1 MRNEKRTKKE
11 RKRIR
16 APLQALEFVEKRM
29 IISIDGNFGAGTTS
43 IIDAISKNVAVNS
56 VADVH
61 ATSARSY
68 AGTLDRFRNASQTY
82 ACLLALDVLAGLASV
97 RAAEDRHAVVKRSPL
112 SVLDVHVRANA
123 QDNLIGREQLAL
135 ITEYAAT
142 YAAWRPDVIVFVEAP
157 VTECMRAGEFEFV
170 KYVGFLY
177 DRALKEWERAGVRV
191 IRVRR
196 NESEGVDAFSARVSY
211 LVQQQL
217 ASMLEQPGR

>member
-1 MRNEKRTKKE
+1 
-11 RKRIR
+11 
-16 APLQALEFVEKRM
+16 M

-43 IIDAISKNVAVNS
+43 IIDAISKNAAVTS

>member
-1 MRNEKRTKKE
+1 
-11 RKRIR
+11 
-16 APLQALEFVEKRM
+16 M
-29 IISIDGNFGAGTTS
+29 IISIDGNFGAGTTC
-43 IIDAISKNVAVNS
+43 IIDAISKNNAVNS

-68 AGTLDRFRNASQTY
+68 AGTLDRFRNASQKY

-97 RAAEDRHAVVKRSPL
+97 RATDRHAVVKRSPL
-112 SVLDVHVRANA
+112 SVLGVHVRANA
-123 QDNLIGREQLAL
+123 QDNLIGHEQLAL

-157 VTECMRAGEFEFV
+157 VTECMRAGEFEFI

-196 NESEGVDAFSARVSY
+196 NESEGVNAFSARVSY
-211 LVQQQL
+211 LVPQQL
-217 ASMLEQPGR
+217 ASMPEQPGR

>member
-1 MRNEKRTKKE
+1 
-11 RKRIR
+11 
-16 APLQALEFVEKRM
+16 M
-29 IISIDGNFGAGTTS
+29 IISIDGNFGAGTTC
-43 IIDAISKNVAVNS
+43 IIDAISKNSAVNS

-97 RAAEDRHAVVKRSPL
+97 RAADRHAVVKRSPL

-123 QDNLIGREQLAL
+123 QDNLIGHEQLAL

-157 VTECMRAGEFEFV
+157 VTECMRAGEFEFI

-196 NESEGVDAFSARVSY
+196 NESEGVNAFSARVSY

-217 ASMLEQPGR
+217 ASMPEQPGR

>member
-1 MRNEKRTKKE
+1 
-11 RKRIR
+11 
-16 APLQALEFVEKRM
+16 M